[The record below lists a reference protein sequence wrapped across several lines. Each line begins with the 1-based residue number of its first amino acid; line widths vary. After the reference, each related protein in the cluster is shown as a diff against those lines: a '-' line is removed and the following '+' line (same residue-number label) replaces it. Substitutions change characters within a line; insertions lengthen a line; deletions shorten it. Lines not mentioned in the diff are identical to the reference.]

1 MKRDYVTLLPKLYR
15 LKCVYLAL
23 IVLTII
29 PRIAFGQ
36 TTLAD
41 FETAAASSD
50 VNLIPFRD
58 LRGEATSIAD
68 DVQRRKADVDSF
80 KYDVF
85 VKRKNNIFSSIADEK
100 KEIEKIQKD
109 REEYKSKNPGV
120 STSTFDK
127 DIEKHQENIKE
138 YSEKMEKLNKE
149 MDAPQDA
156 FERLYHARAGLREWF
171 DKALSAVSDARS
183 NPTKILG
190 SSPSKEDVERLEKA
204 ADTIKY
210 KINQAEDEHKRQ
222 EDKAKKRAEDYKYL
236 QSRDTPI

>member
-80 KYDVF
+80 
-85 VKRKNNIFSSIADEK
+85 
-100 KEIEKIQKD
+100 
-109 REEYKSKNPGV
+109 
-120 STSTFDK
+120 
-127 DIEKHQENIKE
+127 
-138 YSEKMEKLNKE
+138 
-149 MDAPQDA
+149 
-156 FERLYHARAGLREWF
+156 
-171 DKALSAVSDARS
+171 
-183 NPTKILG
+183 
-190 SSPSKEDVERLEKA
+190 
-204 ADTIKY
+204 
-210 KINQAEDEHKRQ
+210 
-222 EDKAKKRAEDYKYL
+222 
-236 QSRDTPI
+236 